1 MKVGLGRWVAGEK
14 VRRGEPGLEGCIKTL
29 LVIEGGDFPDEGC
42 RGCENLKKCLKLE
55 PGVRRGL
62 AAEK

>member
-1 MKVGLGRWVAGEK
+1 MGIGRENKLAEK
-14 VRRGEPGLEGCIKTL
+14 RKSLEGCIRTL

-42 RGCENLKKCLKLE
+42 RGCDNLEKCMKLE

-62 AAEK
+62 AAER